1 MHCYSTYLL
10 VMSPRSR
17 DFLLMIYSYALEQYV
32 SILEMH
38 FRKYFVS
45 LKSFHAKQK
54 FIACIIFI
62 VLKC

>member
-17 DFLLMIYSYALEQYV
+17 DFLLMIYIYSYALEQYV
-32 SILEMH
+32 SILEMY

-45 LKSFHAKQK
+45 FKSFHAKRSLLL
-54 FIACIIFI
+54 
-62 VLKC
+62 V

>member
-32 SILEMH
+32 SILEMY

-45 LKSFHAKQK
+45 LKSFHAKRSLLL
-54 FIACIIFI
+54 
-62 VLKC
+62 V